1 MKAFLAAC
9 CLLLA
14 GVAAF
19 AADPE
24 VPAAEQE
31 ERARIES
38 RRAAVE
44 SQFAETEKDCYRKF
58 SVNRCLDGARKERR
72 QALGTLRREEM
83 AVNDA
88 RRQREA
94 KARRDAIQAKS
105 SPEKLQ
111 QNAERAGHALEAS
124 QRRTERLEA
133 RQRDGATLPEGGA
146 SAPPPGAKPRQAH
159 AEAAAAQQEKR
170 EEAARRKARRDKK
183 LTERTKPPA
192 APLPAP
198 VH

>member
-1 MKAFLAAC
+1 MKALLATC

-111 QNAERAGHALEAS
+111 QNAERVRPCAGGPRM
-124 QRRTERLEA
+124 RRTERL
-133 RQRDGATLPEGGA
+133 DGPPAWTAPHCRRGRIRAAAGGKT
-146 SAPPPGAKPRQAH
+146 PPGPCGSGRS
-159 AEAAAAQQEKR
+159 AAG
-170 EEAARRKARRDKK
+170 KA
-183 LTERTKPPA
+183 
-192 APLPAP
+192 
-198 VH
+198 